1 MRLASLSLRLAI
13 WVGILGLLQA
23 AAVLTFS
30 YLTLATEL
38 DSKQRA
44 VLRDKAEHARTLVS
58 GLADGPALR
67 ANAPHFVELVSGHS
81 ELHLMVARPGATE
94 PWLDFSPQARES
106 HLRFKRNAW
115 GSDAFLEW
123 QSRTGE
129 RPMLSLATAAK
140 TRSGEP
146 YEIVLTADRSEDRR
160 LLAHLLITSASA
172 APFVLALVGV
182 CALVFVK
189 LGLRPLN
196 RLSSAAAH
204 ISAHDLST
212 RIDATALPKE
222 LQSLGFAFNAMLDR
236 LDEGVR
242 RLSEF
247 SSDLAH
253 ELRTPLA
260 TLLGRTQVAL
270 SQPRSSAELV
280 DVLEGNVEELQR
292 LSRLV
297 SDMLFLA
304 RADDAR
310 ASLDCVELDFSDEAR
325 QLAEF
330 LELLALERDM
340 EIDVSGHA
348 VVTAD
353 RQQVRRA
360 ITNLVSNALRHGTPG
375 STVRVSGYVDG
386 DTGCIDVVNDGPPI
400 PPEHQVRLFDRFY
413 RIDGSRTRDSGGS
426 GLGLAL
432 VRAIMTL
439 HEGTVRLHSDRATGT
454 RFTLCFPRHAEPG
467 RRGRPAAVNDENLTA
482 AAAR

>member
-13 WVGILGLLQA
+13 WVGTLGLLQA

-30 YLTLATEL
+30 YMTLASEL

-44 VLRDKAEHARTLVS
+44 VLRDKAEHARTLVG
-58 GLADGPALR
+58 GLVDGKALR
-67 ANAPHFVELVSGHS
+67 ANAPHFVELISGHS
-81 ELHLMVARPGATE
+81 ELHLMVARPGASE
-94 PWLDFSPQARES
+94 PWLEFSPQARES
-106 HLRFKRNAW
+106 QLRFKRDTW
-115 GSDAFLEW
+115 GSDAFLDW

-140 TRSGEP
+140 TRNGDP
-146 YEIVLTADRSEDRR
+146 YEVVLTADRSEDRR
-160 LLAHLLITSASA
+160 LLAHLLITSVSA

-212 RIDATALPKE
+212 RIDATALPRE
-222 LQSLGFAFNAMLDR
+222 LQSLGAAFNAMLDR

-260 TLLGRTQVAL
+260 TLLGQTQVAL
-270 SQPRSSAELV
+270 SQPRSNEELV

-310 ASLDCVELDFSDEAR
+310 ASLDCAELELTDEAS

-330 LELLALERDM
+330 LELLAHERDM
-340 EIDVSGHA
+340 KIDVSGHA
-348 VVTAD
+348 VVNAD

-375 STVRVSGYVDG
+375 STVRVAAYVEG
-386 DTGCIDVVNDGPPI
+386 DSACIDVVNDGPPI
-400 PPEHQVRLFDRFY
+400 PPEHQARLFDRFY
-413 RIDGSRTRDSGGS
+413 RIDGSRARDSGGS

-432 VRAIMTL
+432 VRAIMAL
-439 HEGTVRLHSDRATGT
+439 HAGTVRLHSDGPTGT
-454 RFTLCFPRHAEPG
+454 RFTLCFPRRVDAG
-467 RRGRPAAVNDENLTA
+467 SKRTA
-482 AAAR
+482 S